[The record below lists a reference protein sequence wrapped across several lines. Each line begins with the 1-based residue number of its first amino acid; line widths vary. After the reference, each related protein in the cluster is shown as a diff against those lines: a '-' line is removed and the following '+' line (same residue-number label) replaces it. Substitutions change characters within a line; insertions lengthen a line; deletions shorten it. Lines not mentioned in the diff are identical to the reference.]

1 MKSKSNKPPL
11 LERIGIRKRSEKES
25 RSGSGAI
32 PADLDRRN
40 WFILFSLSVVIS
52 VLLFPHAITGPRI
65 YLAGDIAERDIKA
78 SQDFLVED
86 ASLTEKGRVE
96 ASRSALSVYDFD
108 PEGMNLI
115 SRIRDTFRLGRE
127 YLAKSKLAAGAH
139 DSAPAAEIQRP
150 SRESF
155 RNEVMEALG
164 ITPGEDL
171 LNQLIKT
178 DFSAE
183 TEETAITLLV
193 NCLRTGVVADES
205 VLKGEAG
212 KGLLLR
218 DIRTEKEK
226 AYSETGG
233 FFTLHGA
240 RNFIKE
246 QGKMIAASLSSPEVA
261 KASYSLAV
269 AVVQANVTFNKRET
283 ELRRD
288 QALREVKPIYFI
300 VKRGEMLVREGE
312 RITPEHL
319 IKLTEHNKV
328 LKRKEMLTG
337 APAMA
342 LLISLVLSALYLVG
356 LLKSKFSRAGSTDL
370 LLFAVTLVGLFL
382 VIMAAGF
389 IADELARGTG
399 LFSSRA
405 FIFAMPV
412 ATGAMVIAVF
422 NGMKVGASFSII
434 ASILSAIV
442 IGGRI
447 EWFMYFFISSLLS
460 AYGVKDCR
468 ERAVFIKTGVKVGLA
483 HIVMALAIQALDG
496 SLATPETAVV
506 CAAGFVGGIL
516 SGVITTGIIPII
528 EITFG
533 YTTDI
538 KLLEQANLDQP
549 LLRELMVQAP
559 GTYHHSVIVS
569 TMVEAAAKGIK
580 ANPLLAKVAAY
591 YHDIGKVKKPLY
603 FVENQLGG
611 ENRHER
617 LAPSMSSLIL
627 ISHVKEGCELAGKFG
642 LGREIRDIIR
652 QHHGTSLIS
661 FFYERAKEQAEKKG
675 DKAVKVKEED
685 FRYPGPKPQ
694 TKEAGLIMLA
704 DATEAA
710 SRTISEPTAARI
722 QGLVQKIIN
731 KAFSDGQLDECEL
744 TLKDLNEIARSFN
757 KTLGGIFHQRIEYPQ
772 PVIKIAPV
780 RRGSIGN
787 TDSVQ
792 AEDSRIKRR
801 EDKKEGGGTL
811 RRLGLS

>member
-1 MKSKSNKPPL
+1 MKSKSQNFSL
-11 LERIGIRKRSEKES
+11 LEWIRIRKRSEKEPY
-25 RSGSGAI
+25 SGSAAKPI
-32 PADLDRRN
+32 DLDRRN
-40 WFILFSLSVVIS
+40 WFILFSLSVIIS
-52 VLLFPHAITGPRI
+52 VLLFPHALTGPKI
-65 YLAGDIAERDIKA
+65 YLAGDVAERDIKA

-86 ASLTEKGRVE
+86 PVLTEKGRLE
-96 ASRSALSVYDFD
+96 ASRLVLPVYDFD
-108 PEGMNLI
+108 PEGLHLI
-115 SRIRDTFRLGRE
+115 SRIREAFRLGRE
-127 YLAKSKLAAGAH
+127 YVSKSKLAASAH

-150 SRESF
+150 SKDSLRSEI
-155 RNEVMEALG
+155 NEALG
-164 ITPGEDL
+164 TSPSEDL
-171 LNQLIKT
+171 FNQLVKT
-178 DFSAE
+178 GFSSE
-183 TEETAITLLV
+183 TEETAIMLLV
-193 NCLRTGVVADES
+193 NCLRTGIVADES
-205 VLKGEAG
+205 VLKAEA

-226 AYSETGG
+226 AYAETGG
-233 FFTLHGA
+233 FFTSHGA
-240 RNFIKE
+240 RNYIRE
-246 QGKMIAASLSSPEVA
+246 QGRIIAGSLSSPENA
-261 KASYSLAV
+261 KASYTLAA
-269 AVVQANVTFNKRET
+269 AVVQANITFNKRET

-288 QALREVKPIYFI
+288 QALREVKPFYFI
-300 VKRGEMLVREGE
+300 VKKGEMIVREGE

-319 IKLTEHNKV
+319 LKLNEHNKV

-382 VIMAAGF
+382 VIMSAGF

-422 NGMKVGASFSII
+422 NGMKVAASFSLI

-447 EWFMYFFISSLLS
+447 EWFMYFFISSLMS

-468 ERAVFIKTGVKVGLA
+468 ERAVFIKTGVKVGA
-483 HIVMALAIQALDG
+483 VHIVMALAIQALDG
-496 SLATPETAVV
+496 SIATPETAVV
-506 CAAGFVGGIL
+506 CVAGFVGGIL
-516 SGVITTGIIPII
+516 SGVITTGVIPII

-627 ISHVKEGCELAGKFG
+627 TSHAKEGVELAAKFG

-661 FFYERAKEQAEKKG
+661 FFYERAKEQAERKG

-744 TLKDLNEIARSFN
+744 TLKDLNEIAKSFN
-757 KTLGGIFHQRIEYPQ
+757 KTLGGIFHQRIEYPE
-772 PVIKIAPV
+772 PVLKIAPV
-780 RRGSIGN
+780 KRGSIGN

-801 EDKKEGGGTL
+801 EDKTGNGGTL
-811 RRLGLS
+811 KRLGLS